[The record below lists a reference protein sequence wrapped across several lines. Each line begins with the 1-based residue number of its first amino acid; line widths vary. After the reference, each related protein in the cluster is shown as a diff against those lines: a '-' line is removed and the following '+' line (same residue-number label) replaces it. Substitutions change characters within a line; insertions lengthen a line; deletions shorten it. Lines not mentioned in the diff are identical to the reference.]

1 MRNRKFVESLCGRLA
16 VSVVADD
23 KLPVWGIFRLRCTL
37 VLQQVYEADHFLC
50 PKKRKAGTVA
60 VIEYAEE
67 PLKTIEWVERPEASA
82 ERISSTFSADV
93 KCVGIEL
100 ESALGRNGNG
110 FRFPTQFLVDR
121 LGP

>member
-1 MRNRKFVESLCGRLA
+1 MESLGGRLA

-23 KLPVWGIFRLRCTL
+23 KLPVCGIFRLHYTL

-50 PKKRKAGTVA
+50 PKKRKVGAAA
-60 VIEYAEE
+60 VIEDAEE
-67 PLKTIEWVERPEASA
+67 LPKTIEWVERPEASA
-82 ERISSTFSADV
+82 ERIPSTFSADV

-100 ESALGRNGNG
+100 ESALGRNGHG
-110 FRFPTQFLVDR
+110 FRVPTQFLVGR